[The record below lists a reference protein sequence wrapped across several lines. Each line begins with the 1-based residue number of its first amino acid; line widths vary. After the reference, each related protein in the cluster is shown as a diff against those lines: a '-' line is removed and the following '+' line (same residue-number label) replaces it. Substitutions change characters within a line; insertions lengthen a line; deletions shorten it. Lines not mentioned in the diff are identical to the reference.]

1 MATVSHALTYLDL
14 EQRRETSDERME
26 LIEGEIFV
34 TPSPTPFHQL
44 AVLRLAAMLDRA
56 IVESGL
62 GVAMPAPLDVFFER
76 HSILQ
81 PDLVILVGDRAE
93 MFERGTIDGPPSL
106 VMEILSPS
114 TQGRDRGIKQN
125 LYARHGVPEYWIVDV
140 ESKSVTIFSD
150 PADGR
155 YESESTTHEVATSV
169 TIPSLTVDLG
179 VLFSAPRRFRAET
192 SS

>member
-44 AVLRLAAMLDRA
+44 VVMRLGAVLNSA
-56 IVESGL
+56 ITDSGL

-76 HSILQ
+76 HSVLQ

-106 VMEILSPS
+106 VMEVLSPS
-114 TQGRDRGIKQN
+114 TQGRDRGIKRN
-125 LYARHGVPEYWIVDV
+125 LYARHMVPEYWMIDV
-140 ESKSVTIFSD
+140 ETKTVTIFSD
-150 PADGR
+150 PVDGR
-155 YESESTTHEVATSV
+155 YESESTTHDVATSV

-179 VLFSAPRRFRAET
+179 LLFSAPRRFRADA
-192 SS
+192 SP